1 MLGKCYDTFFF
12 SQVRYA
18 VYEYARSAVDVLA
31 RRTRIA
37 FLNAHAAE
45 EALPRV
51 LEILR
56 DELKWSP
63 ERVKEERKAALD
75 FLHSEM
81 GLKVSPFTWLV
92 CLNNAMGNA

>member
-1 MLGKCYDTFFF
+1 MNRVAVSILTRRSDVQGKCYNTFFF
-12 SQVRYA
+12 AQVRYA
-18 VYEYARSAVDVLA
+18 VYEYARSAVDVLG

-63 ERVKEERKAALD
+63 ERVKEERKTALD

-81 GLKVSPFTWLV
+81 GLKVS
-92 CLNNAMGNA
+92 